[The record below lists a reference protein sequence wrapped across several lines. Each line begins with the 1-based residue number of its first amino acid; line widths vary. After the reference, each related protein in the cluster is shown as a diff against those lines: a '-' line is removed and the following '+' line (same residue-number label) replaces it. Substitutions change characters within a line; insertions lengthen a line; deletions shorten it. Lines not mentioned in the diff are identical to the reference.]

1 MANWYYVISKTRE
14 KCGPHD
20 EAFVRSKYLGG
31 EIAPATLV
39 WHDGLVGW
47 IRASEAFASLQLP
60 PSGSG
65 KVPLPDG
72 LRPWMTFVGVA
83 TILVFL
89 WPSALLVG
97 IPMLLSGFAILG
109 ASASLGRTPFVDADL
124 FPFFARLRT
133 IFCCWGW
140 TYLVALFLSLVAFLL
155 SAAAFFFVAPA
166 GNVLSRFPVP

>member
-20 EAFVRSKYLGG
+20 ESFVRAKYLGG
-31 EIAPATLV
+31 EISPATLV

-60 PSGSG
+60 PAGSG

-89 WPSALLVG
+89 WPSAFLVG
-97 IPMLLSGFAILG
+97 IPMLLSGFAVL
-109 ASASLGRTPFVDADL
+109 AARAALDRAPFVDADL
-124 FPFFARLRT
+124 FPFFAKLRT
-133 IFCCWGW
+133 VFCCVGW
-140 TYLVALFLSLVAFLL
+140 TYLVGLFLSIVAFLL
-155 SAAAFFFVAPA
+155 FAAAFFFVAPSVD
-166 GNVLSRFPVP
+166 VLSRFTSP